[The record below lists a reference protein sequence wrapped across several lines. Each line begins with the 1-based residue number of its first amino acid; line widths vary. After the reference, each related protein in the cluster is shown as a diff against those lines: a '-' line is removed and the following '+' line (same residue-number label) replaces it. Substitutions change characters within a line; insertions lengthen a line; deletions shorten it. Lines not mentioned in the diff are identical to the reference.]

1 MSVSGTRV
9 ATSGA
14 LCGFSKL
21 LEASPSVGKS
31 RTRGISRI
39 SRDRFDLGNKN
50 NIQLKGNNTFGLI
63 FIVAILYA
71 EPFGQFSL
79 RKFLSYSF
87 YIAVSWYCIKC
98 ECVCA
103 FSSQGNVA
111 AAADDAA
118 AMRVSHIAS
127 SISYSLCHSEL
138 VYCLLQHTALY
149 IMTKSQY
156 YSLQI
161 IEFVYL

>member
-14 LCGFSKL
+14 LCGFSKH

-50 NIQLKGNNTFGLI
+50 NIQLKGNNSFGLI
-63 FIVAILYA
+63 FIVTILYL
-71 EPFGQFSL
+71 EPFGQFSV
-79 RKFLSYSF
+79 RKFLSYFFLYNSKLIL
-87 YIAVSWYCIKC
+87 YREW
-98 ECVCA
+98 VC
-103 FSSQGNVA
+103 SYVLVPRQVA

-127 SISYSLCHSEL
+127 FISYSLCHSEL
-138 VYCLLQHTALY
+138 VYCLLQHTALCS
-149 IMTKSQY
+149 ITKSQY
-156 YSLQI
+156 YSLQ
-161 IEFVYL
+161 